1 MKSDAGIS
9 EDLCKNLKVEA
20 EGEGEGGGEEE
31 EEGAEFIIRFMKLP
45 FVS

>member
-20 EGEGEGGGEEE
+20 EGEGGGGEEE